1 MLKLYRKSDAGRY
14 GKRLR
19 LFSRA
24 AGAAVCAWSLVLPVK
39 AESAALKSPS
49 AVVYEMPD
57 EQSSPVGNLVK
68 DSPFEYAGDVT
79 AEDGSTWHQVVTAGG
94 VSGYILGETELEVNP
109 EAEASGRQEVP
120 IGENSGEAQAG
131 TSGTGGSSEDGE
143 DAAGTGETE
152 GAGDAVEGGTGDS
165 SGNAERAGNA
175 GGTGSMERAGNPE
188 ESGNA
193 GGTGN
198 TDGSGNAGRSGTGDS
213 SGNIGGAGNTDGS
226 RNTGR
231 TENADGTG
239 NGEEAGNTGGTGK
252 TEETGSTDG
261 PGDRDGSKAPG
272 EARDADE
279 EAAGEIS
286 NPEDGKTALSEMAP
300 NNRAKSY
307 VTAMSGKLKTNLS
320 QDNSAQGSFLPG
332 NPPGEEESAIAD
344 GEKRPA
350 GRKTDTALILGIIT
364 VIASAAAIRHFRR
377 EMGRIK
383 LRAGKEGSL
392 NGGEGRFPGR
402 NGKKRYAAQRAK
414 NRKKKDRAKKEN
426 GKG

>member
-1 MLKLYRKSDAGRY
+1 MLKLYRKSDTGRY

-109 EAEASGRQEVP
+109 EAEPESSGRQEVSD
-120 IGENSGEAQAG
+120 GENAGEAQAG
-131 TSGTGGSSEDGE
+131 TPGTGGSSEDGE

-152 GAGDAVEGGTGDS
+152 GAGESGTGDS

-175 GGTGSMERAGNPE
+175 GGTGSMERAGNTE
-188 ESGNA
+188 KTGNA
-193 GGTGN
+193 
-198 TDGSGNAGRSGTGDS
+198 
-213 SGNIGGAGNTDGS
+213 
-226 RNTGR
+226 
-231 TENADGTG
+231 
-239 NGEEAGNTGGTGK
+239 GGTGK

-261 PGDRDGSKAPG
+261 SGDRDGSKASG
-272 EARDADE
+272 ESRDADE

-364 VIASAAAIRHFRR
+364 VIASTAAIRHFRR

-414 NRKKKDRAKKEN
+414 NRKKRDRAKKEN

>member
-1 MLKLYRKSDAGRY
+1 MFKLYRKSDAGRY

-152 GAGDAVEGGTGDS
+152 GAGDAVEGGTGD
-165 SGNAERAGNA
+165 
-175 GGTGSMERAGNPE
+175 
-188 ESGNA
+188 
-193 GGTGN
+193 
-198 TDGSGNAGRSGTGDS
+198 
-213 SGNIGGAGNTDGS
+213 
-226 RNTGR
+226 
-231 TENADGTG
+231 
-239 NGEEAGNTGGTGK
+239 
-252 TEETGSTDG
+252 
-261 PGDRDGSKAPG
+261 GSKASG

-286 NPEDGKTALSEMAP
+286 NPEDGKTALSEMVP

>member
-1 MLKLYRKSDAGRY
+1 MLKLYRKSDTGRY

-109 EAEASGRQEVP
+109 EAEPESSGRQEVP
-120 IGENSGEAQAG
+120 IGENAGEAQAG
-131 TSGTGGSSEDGE
+131 TSGTGGPSEDGG

-152 GAGDAVEGGTGDS
+152 GAGDAVEGGTG
-165 SGNAERAGNA
+165 
-175 GGTGSMERAGNPE
+175 
-188 ESGNA
+188 
-193 GGTGN
+193 
-198 TDGSGNAGRSGTGDS
+198 
-213 SGNIGGAGNTDGS
+213 
-226 RNTGR
+226 
-231 TENADGTG
+231 
-239 NGEEAGNTGGTGK
+239 
-252 TEETGSTDG
+252 
-261 PGDRDGSKAPG
+261 DGSKAPG

>member
-1 MLKLYRKSDAGRY
+1 MLKLYRKSDTGRY

-109 EAEASGRQEVP
+109 EAEPESSGRQEVSD
-120 IGENSGEAQAG
+120 GKNAGEAQAG
-131 TSGTGGSSEDGE
+131 TPGTGGPSEDGG

-152 GAGDAVEGGTGDS
+152 SAGESGTGDS
-165 SGNAERAGNA
+165 FGNIEGA
-175 GGTGSMERAGNPE
+175 
-188 ESGNA
+188 
-193 GGTGN
+193 GN
-198 TDGSGNAGRSGTGDS
+198 TDGSGN
-213 SGNIGGAGNTDGS
+213 
-226 RNTGR
+226 TGR
-231 TENADGTG
+231 TGNADGTG
-239 NGEEAGNTGGTGK
+239 NEEEAGNAGGTGK
-252 TEETGSTDG
+252 TEETGSTDV

-286 NPEDGKTALSEMAP
+286 NPEDGETALSEMAP

-307 VTAMSGKLKTNLS
+307 VTAMSGKIKTNLS

-332 NPPGEEESAIAD
+332 NPPGEEESSIAD

-350 GRKTDTALILGIIT
+350 GRKPDTALILGIIT

-383 LRAGKEGSL
+383 LRAGKGGSL
-392 NGGEGRFPGR
+392 NGREGGFPGR
-402 NGKKRYAAQRAK
+402 NEKKRYAAQRAK
-414 NRKKKDRAKKEN
+414 NRKKKARAKKEN